1 MRASGAN
8 ESTRGTTQH
17 NMRYKALAATPQE
30 RKHGAWLGG
39 SILGSLG
46 SFHELYVSK
55 AEWEEQGA
63 SALERKCP

>member
-1 MRASGAN
+1 
-8 ESTRGTTQH
+8 
-17 NMRYKALAATPQE
+17 MRYKALAATPQE